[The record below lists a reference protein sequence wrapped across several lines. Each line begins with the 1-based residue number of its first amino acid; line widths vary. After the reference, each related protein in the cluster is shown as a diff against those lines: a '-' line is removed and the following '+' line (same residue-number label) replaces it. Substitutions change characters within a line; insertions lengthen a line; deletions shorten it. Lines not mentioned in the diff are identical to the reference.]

1 MVIKILKKNIIKI
14 PKNISIYF
22 CKYNILT
29 LIGPL
34 GIKSIKLK
42 TKIKIFNKN
51 NFIAVTQ
58 FPIDTSNISINEKKK
73 LKFLCGTYVAIIKQV
88 INEITQKSKKK
99 INIVGVGYRAMNI
112 NTLDFSILHL
122 KLGYSHQIYIKIP
135 KSLTLI
141 CPKPTKIFIY
151 GYKQQKINQLAA
163 LIKAYKMP
171 EPYKGKCIFY
181 DNENIILKEGKKI

>member
-1 MVIKILKKNIIKI
+1 MTIKILKKNIIKI

-22 CKYNILT
+22 CNDNILT

-42 TKIKIFNKN
+42 TKIKISNKN
-51 NFIAVTQ
+51 NFIAITH
-58 FPIDTSNISINEKKK
+58 FPIDTGNISTNEKK
-73 LKFLCGTYVAIIKQV
+73 FCVCVCGTYVAIIKQV

-99 INIVGVGYRAMNI
+99 LNIVGVGYRAMTI
-112 NTLDFSILHL
+112 NSLDFSILHL

-135 KSLTLI
+135 KSLILI
-141 CPKPTKIFIY
+141 CPKPTKIFIF

-163 LIKAYKMP
+163 LIRSYKIP
-171 EPYKGKCIFY
+171 EPYKGKGIFY
-181 DNENIILKEGKKI
+181 DNENIILKKGKKI